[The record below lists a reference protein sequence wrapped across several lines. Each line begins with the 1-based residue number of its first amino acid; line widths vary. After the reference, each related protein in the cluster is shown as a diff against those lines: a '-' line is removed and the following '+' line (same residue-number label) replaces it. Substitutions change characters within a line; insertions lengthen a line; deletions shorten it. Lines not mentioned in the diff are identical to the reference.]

1 MEYFVDLALEG
12 LSLDDI
18 KGPLLK
24 HIYRCPDC
32 QEHHLQ
38 RLKEMEDQWKQ
49 IKHPD

>member
-1 MEYFVDLALEG
+1 MENFVELALEG

-24 HIYRCPDC
+24 HMDHCPDC

-38 RLKEMEDQWKQ
+38 RLTEMEDQWKPL
-49 IKHPD
+49 KHPE